1 MADPVRVLTWN
12 AGEDPDPETPPEWL
26 VANGL
31 GGFASGTVTGVVTR
45 RYHGL
50 LIATLPVP
58 IGRMVMLQGLTE
70 MLTLPDGHR
79 IRIGADQVGEEG
91 IVADAGHLSEFRLEL
106 GLPVWRFDVDGIV
119 VERRLIMLHEQNTV
133 LQAWR
138 LVQGDAPVRLSLRPF
153 LHVRPLDD
161 RVSGGGDRSYRV
173 ITDVNRHEIAV
184 GHDLPTL
191 KLQIA
196 GQRSRL
202 VLDGGGR
209 CEVFYAWEARRGY
222 DCRCGVWYPG
232 HFQVTLEPGKDVILT
247 ASTESWERAT
257 TLLPREAISQELN
270 RRRALIT
277 AAHPALRDG
286 AAAELVI
293 AADSFV
299 ITPPRHETAEA
310 GAGGDPIR
318 TVIAG
323 YHWFT
328 DWGRDTMISLEGLTL
343 MTGRQREARGILRT
357 FAGHIRDGLIPNL
370 FPEGE
375 SEGVYNTADATMW
388 FFHALDRYLEE
399 TGDRELLRDL
409 LPKLVDIVRHH
420 LAGTRFGIG
429 VDPADGLLRQGAEG
443 YQLTW
448 MDAKVDGWVVTPRR
462 GKAVEINA
470 LWYNALRLM
479 AAWTSEEGGGEDL
492 PPLAALADQ
501 VYHTFNDRFW
511 SAERGFLKDIVDG
524 ENGDDAS
531 LRPNQVFAIALPNP
545 VLDAA
550 HWQPVL
556 EAVEK
561 HLLTPVGL
569 RSLGPGE
576 PDYKPRYWGDLR
588 ARDAA
593 YHQGTV
599 WGWLIGPYVDAWLK
613 LHPGDRAK
621 ARHLLDGFVRHL
633 DEGGVGSISEIFDA
647 EAPFA
652 PRGCIAQA
660 WSVAEVLRAWQKCS
674 D

>member
-1 MADPVRVLTWN
+1 MADPVRALTWN
-12 AGEDPDPETPPEWL
+12 AGEDPDPEAPPEWL

-50 LIATLPVP
+50 LIAALPVP
-58 IGRMVMLQGLTE
+58 LGRMVMLEGLTE

-79 IRIGADQVGEEG
+79 VRIGADQVGGEG
-91 IVADAGHLSEFRLEL
+91 IVADPGHLSEFRQEL
-106 GLPVWRFDVDGIV
+106 GLPVWRFDVDGVV
-119 VERRLIMLHEQNTV
+119 VERRLVMLHEQNTILLV
-133 LQAWR
+133 WR
-138 LVQGDAPVRLSLRPF
+138 LVSGDKPVRLSLRPF
-153 LHVRPLDD
+153 LHVRPIED
-161 RVSGGGDRSYRV
+161 RVSEGGNRGYRV
-173 ITDVNRHEIAV
+173 ITDGNRHEIAV

-191 KLQIA
+191 KLQLSGRPA
-196 GQRSRL
+196 RL

-222 DCRCGVWYPG
+222 DCRGGVWYPG
-232 HFQVTLEPGKDVILT
+232 HFQVTLTPGQDVVLT
-247 ASTESWERAT
+247 ASTESWETAT
-257 TLLPREAISQELN
+257 ALLPREAISQEMN
-270 RRRALIT
+270 RRRALIA
-277 AAHPALRDG
+277 AAHPTLRDG

-299 ITPPRHETAEA
+299 ITPPRPERVEA
-310 GAGGDPIR
+310 GAEGEPIR

-399 TGDRELLRDL
+399 TGDRDLLREL

-470 LWYNALRLM
+470 LWYNALRLL
-479 AAWTSEEGGGEDL
+479 AAWTSEEGGADDL
-492 PPLAALADQ
+492 PPLTTLADQ
-501 VYHTFNDRFW
+501 VYRTFNDRFW
-511 SAERGFLKDIVDG
+511 SAELGFLKDIVDG
-524 ENGDDAS
+524 EHGDDAS
-531 LRPNQVFAIALPNP
+531 LRPNQVFAIALPHP

-569 RSLGPGE
+569 RSLGPQE
-576 PDYKPRYWGDLR
+576 HDYKPRYSGDLR
-588 ARDAA
+588 SRDAA

-621 ARHLLDGFVRHL
+621 AQALLDGFVRHL
-633 DEGGVGSISEIFDA
+633 DEGCVGSISEIFDA

-674 D
+674 A